1 MRKTPVQ
8 AVLLF
13 FILFSLTA
21 CLKVTGIT
29 PAKGSEN
36 VSRNTE
42 ITAVFNIAPDYLS
55 INNNTFC
62 VKDDSGN
69 IIDGEISFNG
79 KKITFKPS
87 MPLIYAT
94 RYDVEIKSEVRNK
107 SGLFLNGGFK
117 SSFSTEAPAGLNV
130 ISTFPADNEM
140 NIERDAAIKISF
152 DSKLDP
158 SSVSSDS
165 VFVKS
170 KTGETF
176 KTKVS
181 AKGNCITIE
190 HEKTLGLNTIYNVTI
205 SKGINHIK
213 GWTVSDD
220 YTFQFKTTDGSWRP
234 VDFPFINADID
245 PLNIK
250 LIASPDGYA
259 LAVWSQIDGL
269 DENKCPVYNI
279 YASLWNKVSWEDP
292 QPVGIP
298 SAMCD
303 GPSIFD
309 IQASFSMEGNQATV
323 IWAQSFDTGQ
333 SLPGFNV
340 YSNSWDGRA
349 WQGVKTVGT
358 AGHRSI
364 EASRYPGQLSLSYG
378 PDGRAYATWLHWEFD
393 GKSIISRILYNVL
406 DGNTWNEPQMISS
419 SFNNSIMEQQ
429 VGFDKNGHGMLIMKK
444 SLGTTAGVFASH
456 FDGTAWGD
464 AVPLGAT
471 GNTINM
477 VFLSNGD
484 VLAAWFGCYRYET
497 QAIAHRWDSEK
508 NAWEIS
514 GAIGNAYV
522 EPYVKPAIA
531 VGPGGN
537 AVMAW
542 KDGESKR
549 SILAARWDKNSWE
562 IPETLATPT
571 DGFALNPEVASC
583 PNGDMTLIW
592 WQKHVVLNRYDLC
605 IRKLNSDLGI
615 WADTQIIKSVE
626 SSDAPE
632 SMHLVAGP
640 DSSEVLIW
648 KQGGNL
654 YSMAFD

>member
-1 MRKTPVQ
+1 MRKAPVQ

-13 FILFSLTA
+13 FTLFTLTA
-21 CLKVTGIT
+21 CFKVTGIT

-36 VSRNTE
+36 VSRNVE
-42 ITAVFNIAPDYLS
+42 ITAVFNVVPDYLS

-69 IIDGEISFNG
+69 IIDGGISFND

-87 MPLIYAT
+87 MPLLYAT
-94 RYDVEIKSEVRNK
+94 RYDVEIRPEVRNK
-107 SGLFLNGGFK
+107 SGLSLYKDFK
-117 SSFSTEAPAGLNV
+117 SSFTTEAHAGLNV

-140 NIERDAAIKISF
+140 NVERDETVKIYL

-158 SSVSSDS
+158 SSVTSDC
-165 VFVKS
+165 VRVKS
-170 KTGETF
+170 ETGGTL
-176 KTKVS
+176 KTKMS

-190 HEKTLGLNTIYNVTI
+190 HEKQLDVNTTYIVTI
-205 SKGINHIK
+205 SKGIKHIY

-220 YTFQFKTTDGSWRP
+220 YTFKFKTLDGLWRQ

-292 QPVGIP
+292 QPIGIP
-298 SAMCD
+298 SALCD

-309 IQASFSMEGNQATV
+309 IQASFNMVGNQATV
-323 IWAQSFDTGQ
+323 IWAQSFDAGQ

-340 YSNSWDGRA
+340 YSNSLNGTA

-378 PDGRAYATWLHWEFD
+378 HDGTAFATWLHWEFD

-456 FDGTAWGD
+456 FNGTAWCD

-471 GNTINM
+471 GNIINM
-477 VFLSNGD
+477 AFLSNGD
-484 VLAAWFGCYRYET
+484 VLAAWFGGYRYET

-508 NAWEIS
+508 NAWELS

-522 EPYVKPAIA
+522 EPYVKPVIA
-531 VGPGGN
+531 AGSRGD

-549 SILAARWDKNSWE
+549 SILAARWDKNSWG
-562 IPETLATPT
+562 IPETLATPP
-571 DGFALNPEVASC
+571 DGFALNPEAAGC
-583 PNGDMTLIW
+583 PNGDTFLIW

-605 IRKLNSDLGI
+605 MRKLDSDLGI
-615 WADTQIIKSVE
+615 WGNTQIIKSVE
-626 SSDAPE
+626 SSDVPE
-632 SMHLVAGP
+632 SMLLAVGP
-640 DSSEVLIW
+640 DSSTFLIW
-648 KQGGNL
+648 KQGGSL
-654 YSMAFD
+654 YSMVFD